1 MVDAV
6 YWCQLVQGQ
15 IMTTT
20 FTRIVC
26 LANSR
31 KMSGRCIAGKELFP
45 EGQPGAWVRP
55 VSHRDNQEVSE
66 YERQYEDGSDP
77 RVLDVIKVPLL
88 KAQPRDYQR
97 ENWLLD
103 PGYYWERVR
112 RVAPNELAG
121 FTDPEAPLWIDRHSS
136 AKGMNDRVPLPD
148 ANSLASSLRLIRVD
162 QLELSVSQPG
172 RDFGNYRRTVQGR
185 FHYAGTEYWL
195 RVTDPIY
202 ERRYLQRR
210 DGDYQIGAR
219 FVTVSLGEAY
229 QGYSYKLIAAII
241 EP

>member
-1 MVDAV
+1 MAVPPVFPVGDALPV
-6 YWCQLVQGQ
+6 VTPSSFPSLSSSSHLTMGLWRSEGK
-15 IMTTT
+15 TTQWST
-20 FTRIVC
+20 LPPCKIV
-26 LANSR
+26 
-31 KMSGRCIAGKELFP
+31 
-45 EGQPGAWVRP
+45 
-55 VSHRDNQEVSE
+55 
-66 YERQYEDGSDP
+66 
-77 RVLDVIKVPLL
+77 VLI
-88 KAQPRDYQR
+88 
-97 ENWLLD
+97 
-103 PGYYWERVR
+103 
-112 RVAPNELAG
+112 
-121 FTDPEAPLWIDRHSS
+121 PEAPLWIDRHSS

-172 RDFGNYRRTVQGR
+172 RDFGNYRRSVQGR

-210 DGDYQIGAR
+210 DGDYQMGAR